1 MPDQP
6 VPAPPVGQAS
16 GKDPEPTAGSA
27 RAPVS
32 RNIVRAEGRVVA
44 ADRTALLGHAGRTVW
59 FTGLSGSGKSTLAFA
74 VEEALVARGVAAY
87 VLDGDNVRFGLNRDL
102 GFSAEDRTENIRR
115 IGEVCRLF
123 QDAGLV
129 VLSAFIS
136 PYRADRDS
144 VRALHPVGAFV
155 EVFVDTPLD
164 VCEERDVKGLYVK
177 ARTGEISDFSGISA
191 PYEAPESP
199 DLTVDATGALA
210 DCVAAILRYLDEL
223 DPVDGLDG
231 PGR

>member
-1 MPDQP
+1 MAD
-6 VPAPPVGQAS
+6 
-16 GKDPEPTAGSA
+16 K
-27 RAPVS
+27 PVS
-32 RNIVRAEGRVVA
+32 EPVSTNILRVEGLVGA
-44 ADRTALLGHAGRTVW
+44 ADRVALLGHSGRTVW

-102 GFSAEDRTENIRR
+102 GFSAADRTENVRR

-136 PYRADRDS
+136 PYKADRDA
-144 VRALHPVGAFV
+144 VRALHPEGSFV

-164 VCEERDVKGLYVK
+164 ICEASDVKGLYAR
-177 ARTGEISDFSGISA
+177 ARTGEIPEFSGISA
-191 PYEAPESP
+191 PYEAPEAP
-199 DLTVDATGALA
+199 DITVDATRPLNE
-210 DCVAAILRYLDEL
+210 CVGVMLEHLD
-223 DPVDGLDG
+223 V
-231 PGR
+231 